1 MANHYLTVSEA
12 ASHLKVSR
20 RRVEALIQARQL
32 PSERRG
38 WQWMLPL
45 ESLSFFEHNRHRGP
59 GKPLSQR
66 SAWNLINEEL
76 NRNNLAD
83 GVDLDYLRR
92 RLRSRAM
99 HRDYFVHPSLLKE
112 LMDDPEI
119 FKGGRFAADRYGI
132 PVDLETGLDL
142 YVRKSDADLL
152 VKRVSAR
159 EVLEGANL
167 YLHVVADESWPF
179 PQPGDSSDA
188 WVAWLDLADRQDRN
202 ADVLLDRLGVGRASA

>member
-1 MANHYLTVSEA
+1 MANQYLTVSEA

-20 RRVEALIQARQL
+20 RRVEALIQAGQL
-32 PSERRG
+32 HSERRG

-45 ESLSFFEHNRHRGP
+45 ESLVLLEHNRRRGP

-66 SAWNLINEEL
+66 SAWKLINEEL
-76 NRNNLAD
+76 NCKNLAD
-83 GVDLDYLRR
+83 GMDLDQLRR
-92 RLRSRAM
+92 RLRSRAA
-99 HRDYFVHPSLLKE
+99 HRNYFVHPSLLKE

-119 FKGGRFAADRYGI
+119 FKGGRFAAGRYGI
-132 PVDLETGLDL
+132 PIELGTELDL

-167 YLHVVADESWPF
+167 HLHVVVDESWPF
-179 PQPGDSSDA
+179 PQPGDFFDA

-202 ADVLLDRLGVGRASA
+202 ADVLLDRLGIGRASA